1 LSCFSAL
8 FGEDKIVGVFIM
20 KNVGLVLEGGGM
32 RGLYTCGVLEYF
44 MENDLYFN
52 YVIGVSAG
60 ACNAVSYIS
69 RQKGRNEKV
78 IIGFVKNWRYMSLR
92 SFILS
97 KSYFGMDFIFDEI
110 PNKHVLFD
118 FETFYKSPGIFL
130 VGATDCQSGKPIYL
144 NKDDLGEQFQA
155 LRASASLPMLSPIV
169 NYKGYELLDGGISD
183 SIPIKKS
190 IKDGN
195 TKNIIVLTRN
205 IGYRKSPGKFN
216 ALLKLKYKN
225 YPLLIE
231 TMLDR
236 YKNYNETLDYIGHLE
251 DEGKA
256 IVIRPSEALKVDR
269 LEKNPKRL
277 YGLLHN
283 GYNDAKSSYE
293 RIIEFISQ

>member
-1 LSCFSAL
+1 M
-8 FGEDKIVGVFIM
+8 FIL

-44 MENDLYFN
+44 MENDLYFK

-69 RQKGRNEKV
+69 RQQGRNEKV

-92 SFILS
+92 NLFLS

-110 PNKHVLFD
+110 PNKHVVFD
-118 FETFYKSPGIFL
+118 FETFYKSPGVFL
-130 VGATDCQSGKPIYL
+130 VGATDCQSGKPMYL

-169 NYKGYELLDGGISD
+169 NYKGYKLLDGGISD

-190 IKDGN
+190 INDGN
-195 TKNIIVLTRN
+195 TKNIIILTRN
-205 IGYRKSPGKFN
+205 KGYRKRPGKFN
-216 ALLKLKYKN
+216 ALLKFKYKN
-225 YPLLIE
+225 YPLLVE
-231 TMLDR
+231 TMLNR
-236 YKNYNETLDYIGHLE
+236 YKNYNETLDYIEQLE
-251 DEGKA
+251 SDGKVV
-256 IVIRPSEALKVDR
+256 VIRPSLELEVGR
-269 LEKNPKRL
+269 LEKDPKKL

-283 GYNDAKSSYE
+283 GYDDAKRSYE
-293 RIIEFISQ
+293 KIMKFILS

>member
-1 LSCFSAL
+1 
-8 FGEDKIVGVFIM
+8 M

-32 RGLYTCGVLEYF
+32 RGLYTCGVLECF

-60 ACNAVSYIS
+60 ACNAASYIS
-69 RQKGRNEKV
+69 RQLGRNEKV
-78 IIGFVKNWRYMSLR
+78 IIGFIKDWRYMSVRNL
-92 SFILS
+92 ILS

-110 PNKHVLFD
+110 PNKHVPFD
-118 FETFYKSPGIFL
+118 FETFYKSPGVFL
-130 VGATDCQSGKPIYL
+130 VGTTDCQSGKPMYL

-169 NYKGYELLDGGISD
+169 NYKGFELLDGGISD

-190 IKDGN
+190 ITDGN

-205 IGYRKSPGKFN
+205 KGYRKNPGKFN

-236 YKNYNETLDYIGHLE
+236 YKNYNKTLDYIERLE
-251 DEGKA
+251 NENKA
-256 IVIRPSEALKVDR
+256 LVIRPSKELEVGR
-269 LEKNPKRL
+269 LERDPKKL
-277 YGLLHN
+277 YELLHS
-283 GYNDAKSSYE
+283 GYDDAANSYE
-293 RIIEFISQ
+293 KIMGFISK

>member
-1 LSCFSAL
+1 M
-8 FGEDKIVGVFIM
+8 E
-20 KNVGLVLEGGGM
+20 NVGLVLEGGGM

-60 ACNAVSYIS
+60 ACNAASYIS
-69 RQKGRNEKV
+69 RQPRRNEKV
-78 IIGFVKNWRYMSLR
+78 IIGFIKDRRYMSLR
-92 SFILS
+92 NLILN

-118 FETFYKSPGIFL
+118 FQTYYESPGFFL
-130 VGATDCQSGKPIYL
+130 VGATDCQTGKPLYL
-144 NKDDLGEQFQA
+144 HKHDLGEQFQA

-183 SIPIKKS
+183 AIPIKKS

-205 IGYRKSPGKFN
+205 IGYRKRPGKFN
-216 ALLKLKYKN
+216 ALLKLKYRK

-231 TMLDR
+231 TMLNR
-236 YKNYNETLDYIGHLE
+236 YKNYNETLDYIEHLE
-251 DEGKA
+251 NEGKA
-256 IVIRPSEALKVDR
+256 FVIRPSIELEVGR
-269 LEKNPKRL
+269 LEKDPQKLRR
-277 YGLLHN
+277 LLHH
-283 GYNDAKSSYE
+283 GYEDTKRSYE
-293 RIIEFISQ
+293 RIMEFVSQ

>member
-1 LSCFSAL
+1 MMGCFN
-8 FGEDKIVGVFIM
+8 M

-69 RQKGRNEKV
+69 RQQRRNEKV
-78 IIGFVKNWRYMSLR
+78 IIGFVKDWRYMSLR
-92 SFILS
+92 NLILS

-110 PNKHVLFD
+110 PNKHVFFD
-118 FETFYKSPGIFL
+118 FETFYKSPGVFL
-130 VGATDCQSGKPIYL
+130 VGATDCRSGQPMYL
-144 NKDDLGEQFQA
+144 NKNDLGEQFQA

-169 NYKGYELLDGGISD
+169 SYKGYELLDGGISD

-205 IGYRKSPGKFN
+205 KGYKKRPGKFN
-216 ALLKLKYKN
+216 ALLKLKYRN
-225 YPLLIE
+225 YPQLIE
-231 TMLDR
+231 TMLNR
-236 YKNYNETLDYIGHLE
+236 YKNYNETLDYIDHLE
-251 DEGKA
+251 KEGKA
-256 IVIRPSEALKVDR
+256 VVIRPSKELEVGR
-269 LEKNPKRL
+269 LEKDPQKLHRLLQQGYEDTKR
-277 YGLLHN
+277 
-283 GYNDAKSSYE
+283 SYE
-293 RIIEFISQ
+293 RIREFV

>member
-1 LSCFSAL
+1 M
-8 FGEDKIVGVFIM
+8 ITVGCQM

-44 MENDLYFN
+44 MEKALFFN

-60 ACNAVSYIS
+60 ACNAASYIS
-69 RQKGRNEKV
+69 RQQGRNEKV

-92 SFILS
+92 NLILS

-110 PNKHVLFD
+110 PNRHVPFD
-118 FETFYKSPGIFL
+118 FKTFYESPGVFL
-130 VGATDCQSGKPIYL
+130 VGATDCQTGKPVYL

-169 NYKGYELLDGGISD
+169 NYKDYELLDGGISD
-183 SIPIKKS
+183 SIPINKS
-190 IKDGN
+190 INDGN

-205 IGYRKSPGKFN
+205 KGYRKYPGKFN

-231 TMLDR
+231 TMLNR
-236 YKNYNETLDYIGHLE
+236 YKKYNETLDYIESLE
-251 DEGKA
+251 NHGKA
-256 IVIRPSEALKVDR
+256 VVIRPSKELEVGR
-269 LEKNPKRL
+269 LEKDPHKLRSLLRQGYEDTKR
-277 YGLLHN
+277 
-283 GYNDAKSSYE
+283 SYE
-293 RIIEFISQ
+293 RIITFLD